1 MHEEKDFR
9 KTGIQ
14 FYGEEFKYLG
24 FYSKENGT
32 YPILQHSDEV
42 SKFIEKARENNS
54 KCLMHCM
61 TGEVLIEVVVER
73 KHITWFLRVLDQY
86 QLFNMFITP
95 EVCYCPM

>member
-32 YPILQHSDEV
+32 YSILM
-42 SKFIEKARENNS
+42 KFPSSLRKQEKTIQN
-54 KCLMHCM
+54 
-61 TGEVLIEVVVER
+61 V
-73 KHITWFLRVLDQY
+73 
-86 QLFNMFITP
+86 
-95 EVCYCPM
+95 